1 MSPSAIV
8 YASATGFTRRYA
20 DLLSERT
27 RPALLCAGHRARPG
41 PGRGGSLSG
50 LAVRRWDQRPPKG
63 PGPLQGAGGVR
74 RRHEPAGTAY
84 TDQVRAQN
92 HLENLPFFYLRGGY
106 APERLTGLYR
116 PMMSLMSRM
125 VSKASAEDEGARA
138 MQEAFAKGGDWVS
151 AEQLSPVLD
160 ALTE

>member
-27 RPALLCAGHRARPG
+27 GLPCFALGTVPG
-41 PGRGGSLSG
+41 PDPGRGGSLSG

-116 PMMSLMSRM
+116 PMMSLMTRM
-125 VSKASAEDEGARA
+125 VSKRPPRTRARA
-138 MQEAFAKGGDWVS
+138 PCRRPLPKAATG
-151 AEQLSPVLD
+151 
-160 ALTE
+160 